1 MNPIQHLRIDTL
13 MSFVDGIIYF
23 YGRKQIIII
32 ESISD
37 MIDMEMYSFFKE
49 HYNIHIF
56 EKRGIVFDIKVVS
69 ESGDVAQFY
78 NGKLFIPKGTN
89 NINVVYSLNGIQ
101 FQQSFNL
108 LENDYIY
115 QEEVAHICFNQDP
128 KYLTQMV
135 MGKTVEEIQK
145 HIYQNMKYN
154 PAVKPILQYNT
165 SVINC
170 LHIGLEDELLHKIA
184 ATNQMPFEQVKAVFE
199 QRYINAIRD
208 NFEKYDNIMVFKYNK
223 TIVDFLERDNYVY
236 ELFDSDTIV
245 DIVRSK
251 FCNHIFI
258 GKEHSTLSF
267 YIGINITNK
276 ILL

>member
-69 ESGDVAQFY
+69 ESGNVVQY
-78 NGKLFIPKGTN
+78 NEGLCIPKGN
-89 NINVVYSLNGIQ
+89 HVVYSLNGIQ
-101 FQQSFNL
+101 FHQPL
-108 LENDYIY
+108 IDADYIY